1 MTQATDGDIRKQ
13 LAEIRDRQKISDLV
27 LDYCR
32 GVDRLDDA
40 LLRSTYWPDAID
52 NHGARDENAMVFCD
66 RVLPLLREHASSTM
80 HLVANCRL
88 DLNGDQASGETY
100 VVAYHVLKS
109 ARSLDI
115 FVGPDSAQR
124 IREDFPDASAE
135 APFEYHAGARYLDR
149 FERRDGEWRIAY
161 RGLVFEWTQAHPAS
175 VSLGLLARAR
185 GRRDPSDASYGVFA
199 ALPDARILQGRS
211 S

>member
-1 MTQATDGDIRKQ
+1 MTQATESDIRAQ

-52 NHGARDENAMVFCD
+52 NHGVRDENAMVFCD
-66 RVLPLLREHASSTM
+66 RVLPLLREHATSTM

-88 DLNGDQASGETY
+88 ELNGDHASGETY

-109 ARSLDI
+109 ARSLDT
-115 FVGPDSAQR
+115 FVGPDAAQQ
-124 IREDFPDASAE
+124 IRAGFPDAEAE

-149 FERRDGEWRIAY
+149 FERRGGEWRIAY

-185 GRRDPSDASYGVFA
+185 GRRDASDASYAVLSGA
-199 ALPDARILQGRS
+199 PNASAL
-211 S
+211 

>member
-1 MTQATDGDIRKQ
+1 MAQAADDDIRAQ
-13 LAEIRDRQKISDLV
+13 LAEIRDRQQISDVV

-52 NHGARDENAMVFCD
+52 NHGVRDENAMAFCD
-66 RVLPLLREHASSTM
+66 RVIPILREHAASTM

-88 DLNGDQASGETY
+88 ELNGDQAVGETY
-100 VVAYHVLKS
+100 VIAYHVLKS
-109 ARSLDI
+109 ARSLDT
-115 FVGPDSAQR
+115 FVGPEAAQK
-124 IREDFPDASAE
+124 IRDEFPNTGPDT
-135 APFEYHAGARYLDR
+135 PFEYHAGARYLDR
-149 FERRDGEWRIAY
+149 FERRDGEWRFAY

-185 GRRDPSDASYGVFA
+185 GQRDPSDASYAIFA
-199 ALPDARILQGRS
+199 AARRRP
-211 S
+211 